1 MVNGFAD
8 SSDET
13 NLYWLVAHAEDV
25 ERSECSTG
33 NAFELL
39 TKAAEYLEN
48 GEVVPAPLATFIA
61 TAFRRTASTM
71 DASELAQW
79 LNLTAK
85 NRRPKVTVNE
95 LGCWMFR
102 RRLEYPLESETKAL
116 NAASDIF
123 GISKTTATDRW
134 KDWKRLNDGHTKRLE
149 VAIAK
154 KRQT

>member
-61 TAFRRTASTM
+61 TAFTGWRLLPRT
-71 DASELAQW
+71 LA
-79 LNLTAK
+79 LTW
-85 NRRPKVTVNE
+85 R
-95 LGCWMFR
+95 
-102 RRLEYPLESETKAL
+102 
-116 NAASDIF
+116 
-123 GISKTTATDRW
+123 
-134 KDWKRLNDGHTKRLE
+134 
-149 VAIAK
+149 
-154 KRQT
+154 